1 MNNITYF
8 NDTVDKTEYDK
19 ILSEYNTV
27 KESYTNSLATIR
39 TLNNRIHNMKQEI
52 KEFVVNGLSA
62 NYVSQDDLKELAEMF
77 EIPLTQDVT
86 FTATVSFSV
95 SATVPLGFDMD
106 EIENLDFTASLDY
119 NGSELDNI
127 DFDYAEVV
135 IEDVEV

>member
-19 ILSEYNTV
+19 IVAEYNTV

-39 TLNNRIHNMKQEI
+39 TLNNRIHNMKQDI
-52 KEFVVNGLSA
+52 KDLVVNGLSA
-62 NYVSQDDLKELAEMF
+62 DYVGKDDLLELANTCDIE
-77 EIPLTQDVT
+77 LTQDVT

-119 NGSELDNI
+119 NGSDLQDLE
-127 DFDYAEVV
+127 FDYSEVV